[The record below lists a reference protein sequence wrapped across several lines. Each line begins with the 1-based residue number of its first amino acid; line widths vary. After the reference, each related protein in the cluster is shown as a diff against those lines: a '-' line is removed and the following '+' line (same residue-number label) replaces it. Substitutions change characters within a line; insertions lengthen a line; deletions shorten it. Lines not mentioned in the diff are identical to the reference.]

1 MGNSV
6 TSLSAQGDSEIG
18 GQTFGVKEDMIIDF
32 ALNSRRFFTC
42 DFKYLGVWLKF
53 GDREYKL
60 ITTFF

>member
-32 ALNSRRFFTC
+32 ALNSRRFFS
-42 DFKYLGVWLKF
+42 
-53 GDREYKL
+53 
-60 ITTFF
+60 